1 MAEANLG
8 GEPVMFWKNKGNFE
22 EKSTEREDQDM
33 EFSPDKARE
42 EHAETREE
50 REPAT
55 LLEMRVHFT
64 IKDRSQIGRV
74 ALILAATTDD
84 GEESHIRENIFGAG
98 WKAVA
103 TEVGG
108 LAGGLPQKVTRAVV
122 GAALNSG
129 VVEKRSNEMH
139 ALMHAALE
147 ATGGFMSPSMLEA
160 SVGAKIAIVR
170 NDAWIAVAIVGDTA
184 YHAVA
189 HHERCGL
196 GVMHI

>member
-1 MAEANLG
+1 
-8 GEPVMFWKNKGNFE
+8 
-22 EKSTEREDQDM
+22 M
-33 EFSPDKARE
+33 EFSSDEEKTMKEELQEPRE
-42 EHAETREE
+42 N
-50 REPAT
+50 REPVSPS
-55 LLEMRVHFT
+55 LLEMHVRFI

-84 GEESHIRENIFGAG
+84 AEESKIRESVFGAG

-108 LAGGLPQKVTRAVV
+108 LAGSLPQKVTRAVV

-170 NDAWIAVAIVGDTA
+170 NDAWVAVAIVGDTA

>member
-1 MAEANLG
+1 
-8 GEPVMFWKNKGNFE
+8 MFWKNKGNFE
-22 EKSTEREDQDM
+22 EKSTEREEQGM
-33 EFSPDKARE
+33 EFSSHKI
-42 EHAETREE
+42 REE
-50 REPAT
+50 REEAGAEEASGS
-55 LLEMRVHFT
+55 LLDMQVRFV

-74 ALILAATTDD
+74 ALILASTTDD
-84 GEESHIRENIFGAG
+84 EEESKIRTNIFEAG

-108 LAGGLPQKVTRAVV
+108 LAGSLPQKVTRAVV

-129 VVEKRSNEMH
+129 VMEKRSNEMH

-170 NDAWIAVAIVGDTA
+170 NDAWVAVAIVGDTA

-196 GVMHI
+196 GVMHV